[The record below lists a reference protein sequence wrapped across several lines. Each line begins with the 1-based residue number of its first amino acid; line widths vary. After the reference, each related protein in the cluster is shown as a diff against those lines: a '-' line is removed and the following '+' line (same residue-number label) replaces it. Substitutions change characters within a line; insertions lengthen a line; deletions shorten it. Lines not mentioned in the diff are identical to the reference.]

1 MLHME
6 TSSITDLKFVK
17 SVEVVP
23 SKNLDIEDFRQAASL
38 LSDVAD
44 VVTAPENPMG
54 MPGIDP
60 IISTY
65 LIAREYNL
73 IAMPHLT
80 PRDKN
85 RLFIHSQVITAL
97 KIGIRNFFV
106 IGGDPISKKL
116 DSKEVREIDVLQT
129 INTIRQSEAFLKEP
143 FPKVGIGSAFNPYR
157 EVEQEILAKKLENGS
172 NFFISQ
178 IIYEAEHLKKD
189 WIRNRSFRLSAG
201 FMPLTR
207 KSQIEGI
214 KKMGVRFSDET
225 LKKLDQAEDIAAT
238 STRLI
243 LDAYDE
249 AREYVDGIHVMP
261 LGNNRLAKQ
270 ILESI

>member
-1 MLHME
+1 M
-6 TSSITDLKFVK
+6 
-17 SVEVVP
+17 
-23 SKNLDIEDFRQAASL
+23 
-38 LSDVAD
+38 
-44 VVTAPENPMG
+44 
-54 MPGIDP
+54 
-60 IISTY
+60 
-65 LIAREYNL
+65 
-73 IAMPHLT
+73 
-80 PRDKN
+80 
-85 RLFIHSQVITAL
+85 
-97 KIGIRNFFV
+97 
-106 IGGDPISKKL
+106 
-116 DSKEVREIDVLQT
+116 
-129 INTIRQSEAFLKEP
+129 
-143 FPKVGIGSAFNPYR
+143 GIGSAFNPYR

>member
-1 MLHME
+1 ME
-6 TSSITDLKFVK
+6 TSSIHELDFVK

-23 SKNLDIEDFRQAASL
+23 TKNLDLEDFKEAAAL
-38 LSDVAD
+38 LSDIAD

-54 MPGIDP
+54 LPGIDP

-73 IAMPHLT
+73 IAMPHIT

-85 RLFIHSQVITAL
+85 RLYIHSQVITAL

-106 IGGDPISKKL
+106 IGGDPIHRKM
-116 DSKEVREIDVLQT
+116 DSREVREIDVLQT
-129 INTIRQSEAFLKEP
+129 INSIRESETFMKEP

-157 EVEQEILAKKLENGS
+157 DVEPDILARKLGNGS

-178 IIYEAEHLKKD
+178 IVFEADHLKKE
-189 WIRNRSFRLSAG
+189 WIRKRTFRLSAG

-207 KSQIEGI
+207 KGQIQGI
-214 KKMGVRFSDET
+214 KKMGVRFSEET
-225 LKKLDQAEDIAAT
+225 LKKLDQSDDVTAT
-238 STRLI
+238 STRMI

-249 AREYVDGIHVMP
+249 AREYVDGVHVMP

>member
-1 MLHME
+1 MLQME
-6 TSSITDLKFVK
+6 TSSINELKFVK

-23 SKNLDIEDFRQAASL
+23 HKNLDLDDFREAAAL

-54 MPGIDP
+54 LPGIDP
-60 IISTY
+60 VISTY
-65 LIAREYNL
+65 LVAREYNL
-73 IAMPHLT
+73 IAMPHIT

-85 RLFIHSQVITAL
+85 RLYIHSQVITAL

-106 IGGDPISKKL
+106 IGGDPINKKL
-116 DSKEVREIDVLQT
+116 QSREVREIDVLQT
-129 INTIRQSEAFLKEP
+129 IDSIRKSEAFLKEP
-143 FPKVGIGSAFNPYR
+143 LPKIGIGSAFNPYR
-157 EVEQEILAKKLENGS
+157 EVEQEIMAKKLENGS

-178 IIYEAEHLKKD
+178 ILFDSEHLKKE

-207 KSQIEGI
+207 KGQIEGI
-214 KKMGVRFSDET
+214 KKMGVKFSEET
-225 LKKLDQAEDIAAT
+225 LKKLDQADDIMAV
-238 STRLI
+238 STRMI
-243 LDAYDE
+243 LDAYDD
-249 AREYVDGIHVMP
+249 AKEYLDGIHVMP